1 MASHT
6 WALEPDSKSVTV
18 VKGGYS
24 RYLAIRQEAQGSA
37 SNNTAE
43 HSPKKGARIREQS
56 RAEKRAAEKKSR
68 QIAELESIIAAT
80 ETELAELAQKLEAA
94 SQSQDVTQLQ
104 ILGQNYQTAEA
115 KLDELIAQWAE
126 LEAA

>member
-1 MASHT
+1 
-6 WALEPDSKSVTV
+6 
-18 VKGGYS
+18 
-24 RYLAIRQEAQGSA
+24 
-37 SNNTAE
+37 
-43 HSPKKGARIREQS
+43 
-56 RAEKRAAEKKSR
+56 
-68 QIAELESIIAAT
+68 
-80 ETELAELAQKLEAA
+80 LAQKLEAA